1 MEVGEMARSILVVDD
16 EPNITRLLGMY
27 LTKEGFTVETAA
39 DGPSAVAKARAT
51 RYALILLDLMLPGM
65 DGLEACRTIR
75 RTSDVPIIMLTARS
89 EDVDKIVGLEVGAD
103 DYVTKPFNP
112 RELVAR
118 VKAVL
123 RRYETTASPER
134 QVLSVGDV
142 TIDLDRREVRIG
154 DDFVEVRAKEFALLV
169 ALARRPGVVVPRDR
183 LLNDVW
189 GYEYSVDTRT
199 VDVHISTLRDRLANA
214 NARIETV
221 WGVGYKLVAG
231 DSKL

>member
-1 MEVGEMARSILVVDD
+1 MARTILVVDD

-27 LTKEGFTVETAA
+27 LTKEGYTVETAS
-39 DGPSAVAKARAT
+39 DGATAVAKARTT

-123 RRYETTASPER
+123 RRYEAAASVER
-134 QVLSVGDV
+134 QVLTVGDLTV
-142 TIDLDRREVRIG
+142 DLDRREVRVG
-154 DDFVEVRAKEFALLV
+154 DEFVEVRAKEFALLV

-199 VDVHISTLRDRLANA
+199 VDVHISTLRDRLINA
-214 NARIETV
+214 SARIETV
-221 WGVGYKLVAG
+221 WGVGYKLVSAE
-231 DSKL
+231 SKP

>member
-1 MEVGEMARSILVVDD
+1 MVRTILVVDD

-27 LTKEGFTVETAA
+27 LTKEGYTVETAA
-39 DGPSAVAKARAT
+39 DGAAAVAKARAT
-51 RYALILLDLMLPGM
+51 HYALILLDLMLPGM

-123 RRYETTASPER
+123 RRYEAAASPER
-134 QVLSVGDV
+134 QVLTVGDL
-142 TIDLDRREVRIG
+142 TIDLDRREVRVG
-154 DDFVEVRAKEFALLV
+154 DEFVEVRAKEFALLV

-199 VDVHISTLRDRLANA
+199 VDVHISTLRDRIINA
-214 NARIETV
+214 SARIETV
-221 WGVGYKLVAG
+221 WGVGYKLVA
-231 DSKL
+231 DSKP

>member
-1 MEVGEMARSILVVDD
+1 MARSILVVDD

-123 RRYETTASPER
+123 RRYEMAASPER

-154 DDFVEVRAKEFALLV
+154 DEFVEVRAKEFALLV

-231 DSKL
+231 EGKL

>member
-1 MEVGEMARSILVVDD
+1 MARTILVVDD

-27 LTKEGFTVETAA
+27 LTKEGYTVETAA
-39 DGPSAVAKARAT
+39 DGAAAVAKARAT

-123 RRYETTASPER
+123 RRYEAAASPER
-134 QVLSVGDV
+134 QVLMVGDV

-154 DDFVEVRAKEFALLV
+154 DEFVEVRAKEFALLV

-199 VDVHISTLRDRLANA
+199 VDVHISTLRDRLVRAS
-214 NARIETV
+214 ARIETV

-231 DSKL
+231 DGKP

>member
-1 MEVGEMARSILVVDD
+1 
-16 EPNITRLLGMY
+16 
-27 LTKEGFTVETAA
+27 
-39 DGPSAVAKARAT
+39 
-51 RYALILLDLMLPGM
+51 
-65 DGLEACRTIR
+65 
-75 RTSDVPIIMLTARS
+75 VPIIMLTARS

-154 DDFVEVRAKEFALLV
+154 DEFVEVRAKEFALLV

-231 DSKL
+231 EGKL

>member
-1 MEVGEMARSILVVDD
+1 MARSILVVDD

-27 LTKEGFTVETAA
+27 LTKEGFAIETAA

-154 DDFVEVRAKEFALLV
+154 DEFVEVRAKEFALLV

-199 VDVHISTLRDRLANA
+199 VDVHISTLRDRLASA

-221 WGVGYKLVAG
+221 WGIGYKLVAG

>member
-1 MEVGEMARSILVVDD
+1 MARTILVVDD

-27 LTKEGFTVETAA
+27 LTKEGYTVETAV
-39 DGPSAVAKARAT
+39 DGAAAVAKARAT

-65 DGLEACRTIR
+65 DGLEVCRTLR

-123 RRYETTASPER
+123 RRYETAASPER
-134 QVLSVGDV
+134 QVLTVGDLM
-142 TIDLDRREVRIG
+142 IDLDRREVRVG
-154 DDFVEVRAKEFALLV
+154 DDLVEVRAKEFALLV

-199 VDVHISTLRDRLANA
+199 VDVHISTLRDRLVNS

-221 WGVGYKLVAG
+221 WGVGYKLVASEG
-231 DSKL
+231 GT

>member
-1 MEVGEMARSILVVDD
+1 MSRTILVVDD
-16 EPNITRLLGMY
+16 EPNITRLLSMY
-27 LTKEGFTVETAA
+27 LTKEGFTVETAP
-39 DGPSAVAKARAT
+39 DGQTAVTKARGT

-65 DGLEACRTIR
+65 DGLEACRAIR

-123 RRYETTASPER
+123 RRYDAGALMER
-134 QVLSVGDV
+134 QILTVGDI
-142 TIDLDRREVRIG
+142 TIDLDRREVQVG
-154 DDFVEVRAKEFALLV
+154 DEAIEVRAKEFALLV

-199 VDVHISTLRDRLANA
+199 VDVHISTLRDRLARA

-221 WGVGYKLVAG
+221 WGVGYKLVPGEARP
-231 DSKL
+231 

>member
-1 MEVGEMARSILVVDD
+1 
-16 EPNITRLLGMY
+16 MY
-27 LTKEGFTVETAA
+27 LTKEGFVVETAA
-39 DGPSAVAKARAT
+39 DGTGAVAKARST
-51 RYALILLDLMLPGM
+51 RYALILLDIMLPGM

-103 DYVTKPFNP
+103 DYITKPFNP

-123 RRYETTASPER
+123 RRYEAGGVQER
-134 QVLSVGDV
+134 NVISVGDIM
-142 TIDLDRREVRIG
+142 IDLDRREVLV
-154 DDFVEVRAKEFALLV
+154 DDDSVELRAKEFALLV
-169 ALARRPGVVVPRDR
+169 ALARRPGVVVSRDR
-183 LLNDVW
+183 LLNEVW
-189 GYEYSVDTRT
+189 GYEHSIDTRT

-221 WGVGYKLVAG
+221 WGVGYKLVPG
-231 DSKL
+231 DGRI

>member
-1 MEVGEMARSILVVDD
+1 MARTILVVDD

-27 LTKEGFTVETAA
+27 LTKEGYTVETAS
-39 DGPSAVAKARAT
+39 DGASAVAKARAT

-123 RRYETTASPER
+123 RRYEAAASPER
-134 QVLSVGDV
+134 QVLTVGDLTV
-142 TIDLDRREVRIG
+142 DLDRREVRVG
-154 DDFVEVRAKEFALLV
+154 DEFVEVRAKEFALLV

-199 VDVHISTLRDRLANA
+199 VDVHISTLRDRLINA
-214 NARIETV
+214 SARIETV
-221 WGVGYKLVAG
+221 WGVGYKLVAA

>member
-1 MEVGEMARSILVVDD
+1 MARSILVVDD

-51 RYALILLDLMLPGM
+51 SYALILLDLMLPGM

-154 DDFVEVRAKEFALLV
+154 DEFVEVRAKEFALLV

>member
-1 MEVGEMARSILVVDD
+1 MARTILIVDD
-16 EPNITRLLGMY
+16 EPNITRLLSMY
-27 LTKEGFTVETAA
+27 LTKEGYAVETAS
-39 DGPSAVAKARAT
+39 DGPSAVVKARAT
-51 RYALILLDLMLPGM
+51 RYALVLLDIMLPGM

-123 RRYETTASPER
+123 RRYEVAASPER
-134 QVLSVGDV
+134 QVLTVGDI
-142 TIDLDRREVRIG
+142 TIDLDRREVRVG
-154 DDFVEVRAKEFALLV
+154 DEFVEVRAKEFALLV
-169 ALARRPGVVVPRDR
+169 ALARRPGVVVPRDK

-199 VDVHISTLRDRLANA
+199 VDVHISTLRDRLAA
-214 NARIETV
+214 ADARIETV
-221 WGVGYKLVAG
+221 WGVGYKLVPGEGKA
-231 DSKL
+231 

>member
-1 MEVGEMARSILVVDD
+1 MARTILVVDD

-154 DDFVEVRAKEFALLV
+154 DEFVEVRAKEFALLV
-169 ALARRPGVVVPRDR
+169 ALARRPGVVVARDR

>member
-1 MEVGEMARSILVVDD
+1 MARTILVVDD

-27 LTKEGFTVETAA
+27 LTKEGYTVETAS
-39 DGPSAVAKARAT
+39 DGTTAVAKARTT

-123 RRYETTASPER
+123 RRYEAAASPER
-134 QVLSVGDV
+134 QVLTVGDLTV
-142 TIDLDRREVRIG
+142 DLDRREVRVG
-154 DDFVEVRAKEFALLV
+154 DEFVEVRAKEFALLV

-199 VDVHISTLRDRLANA
+199 VDVHISTLRDRLINA
-214 NARIETV
+214 SALIETV
-221 WGVGYKLVAG
+221 WGVGYKLVAA
-231 DSKL
+231 DSK

>member
-1 MEVGEMARSILVVDD
+1 MARTILVVDD

-123 RRYETTASPER
+123 RRYETAASPER
-134 QVLSVGDV
+134 QVLTVGDV
-142 TIDLDRREVRIG
+142 MIDLDRREVQIG
-154 DDFVEVRAKEFALLV
+154 DDFVELRAKEFALLV

-183 LLNDVW
+183 LLHDVC

-199 VDVHISTLRDRLANA
+199 VDVHVSTLRDRLASA

-221 WGVGYKLVAG
+221 WGVGYKLVGGEGKGKPA
-231 DSKL
+231 

>member
-1 MEVGEMARSILVVDD
+1 MARTILVVDD

-123 RRYETTASPER
+123 RRYETAASPER

-142 TIDLDRREVRIG
+142 TIDLDRREVRVG
-154 DDFVEVRAKEFALLV
+154 DDFVELRAKEFALLV

-199 VDVHISTLRDRLANA
+199 VDVHVSTLRDRLASA

-221 WGVGYKLVAG
+221 WGVGYKLVG
-231 DSKL
+231 GEGKG

>member
-1 MEVGEMARSILVVDD
+1 MARTILVVDD

-39 DGPSAVAKARAT
+39 DGPAAVAKALTT
-51 RYALILLDLMLPGM
+51 RYAMILLDLMLPGM
-65 DGLEACRTIR
+65 DGLEACRAIR

-123 RRYETTASPER
+123 RRYEAGGAPER
-134 QVLSVGDV
+134 NTIPVGDIL
-142 TIDLDRREVRIG
+142 IDLDRREVHVG
-154 DDFVEVRAKEFALLV
+154 DAPVELRAKEFALLV
-169 ALARRPGVVVPRDR
+169 ALAKRPGVVISRDR

-189 GYEYSVDTRT
+189 GYEHSIDTRT

-214 NARIETV
+214 SARIETV
-221 WGVGYKLVAG
+221 WGVGYKLIPG
-231 DSKL
+231 DSRP

>member
-1 MEVGEMARSILVVDD
+1 MARTILVVDD

-39 DGPSAVAKARAT
+39 DGPSAVGKARAT

-154 DDFVEVRAKEFALLV
+154 DEFVEVRAKEFALLV

-199 VDVHISTLRDRLANA
+199 VDVHISTLRDRLASA

-231 DSKL
+231 DSKI

>member
-1 MEVGEMARSILVVDD
+1 MARTILVVDD

-27 LTKEGFTVETAA
+27 LTKEGFAVETAA
-39 DGPSAVAKARAT
+39 DGPTAVAKAQAT
-51 RYALILLDLMLPGM
+51 RHALILLDLMLPGM

-103 DYVTKPFNP
+103 DYITKPFNP

-123 RRYETTASPER
+123 RRYEAGGAPER
-134 QVLSVGDV
+134 HTIAVGDIL
-142 TIDLDRREVRIG
+142 IDLDRHEVHIG
-154 DDFVEVRAKEFALLV
+154 KTPVELRAKEFALLV
-169 ALARRPGVVVPRDR
+169 ALAKRPGIVVSRDR

-189 GYEYSVDTRT
+189 GYEHSIDTRT
-199 VDVHISTLRDRLANA
+199 VDVHISTLRDRLASA
-214 NARIETV
+214 RTRIETV
-221 WGVGYKLVAG
+221 WGVGYKLIPS
-231 DSKL
+231 DSRP

>member
-1 MEVGEMARSILVVDD
+1 MARTILVVDD

-27 LTKEGFTVETAA
+27 LTKEGYTVETAS
-39 DGPSAVAKARAT
+39 DGATAVAKARAT

-123 RRYETTASPER
+123 RRYEVAASPER
-134 QVLSVGDV
+134 QVLTVGDLTV
-142 TIDLDRREVRIG
+142 DLDRREVRVG
-154 DDFVEVRAKEFALLV
+154 DEFVEVRAKEFALLV

-199 VDVHISTLRDRLANA
+199 VDVHISTLRDRLINA
-214 NARIETV
+214 SARIETV
-221 WGVGYKLVAG
+221 WGVGYKLVAADG
-231 DSKL
+231 KP

>member
-1 MEVGEMARSILVVDD
+1 MARTILVVDD

-154 DDFVEVRAKEFALLV
+154 DEFVEVRAKEFALLV

-231 DSKL
+231 DSKI

>member
-1 MEVGEMARSILVVDD
+1 MARTILVVDD

-27 LTKEGFTVETAA
+27 LTKEGYTVETAS
-39 DGPSAVAKARAT
+39 DGTTAVAKARTT

-123 RRYETTASPER
+123 RRYEASASPER
-134 QVLSVGDV
+134 QVLTVGDLTV
-142 TIDLDRREVRIG
+142 DLDRREVRVG
-154 DDFVEVRAKEFALLV
+154 DEFIEVRAKEFALLV

-183 LLNDVW
+183 LLNEVW

-199 VDVHISTLRDRLANA
+199 VDVHISTLRDRLINA
-214 NARIETV
+214 SARIETV
-221 WGVGYKLVAG
+221 WGVGYKLVSADG
-231 DSKL
+231 KT

>member
-1 MEVGEMARSILVVDD
+1 MARTILVVDD

-27 LTKEGFTVETAA
+27 LTKEGHTVETAS
-39 DGPSAVAKARAT
+39 DGASAVAKARAT

-123 RRYETTASPER
+123 RRYEAAASPER
-134 QVLSVGDV
+134 QVLTVGDLTV
-142 TIDLDRREVRIG
+142 DLDRREVRVG
-154 DDFVEVRAKEFALLV
+154 DEFVEVRAKEFALLV

-199 VDVHISTLRDRLANA
+199 VDVHISTLRDRLINA
-214 NARIETV
+214 SARIETV
-221 WGVGYKLVAG
+221 WGIGYKLVAADG
-231 DSKL
+231 KT

>member
-1 MEVGEMARSILVVDD
+1 MARTILVVDD

-27 LTKEGFTVETAA
+27 LTKEGYSVETAA
-39 DGPSAVAKARAT
+39 DGPAAVAKARAT

-123 RRYETTASPER
+123 RRYETAASPER
-134 QVLSVGDV
+134 QVLTVGDV
-142 TIDLDRREVRIG
+142 TIDLDRREVQIG
-154 DDFVEVRAKEFALLV
+154 DEFVEVRAKEFALLV

-183 LLNDVW
+183 LLNEVW

-199 VDVHISTLRDRLANA
+199 VDVHISTLRDRLVNA
-214 NARIETV
+214 GARIETV

-231 DSKL
+231 DGKP

>member
-1 MEVGEMARSILVVDD
+1 
-16 EPNITRLLGMY
+16 
-27 LTKEGFTVETAA
+27 
-39 DGPSAVAKARAT
+39 
-51 RYALILLDLMLPGM
+51 MLPGM

-103 DYVTKPFNP
+103 DYMTKPFNP

-123 RRYETTASPER
+123 RRYETSGLAGASGAQRGRPA
-134 QVLSVGDV
+134 
-142 TIDLDRREVRIG
+142 TIDLDRREVRVG
-154 DDFVEVRAKEFALLV
+154 DEFDRGPRRRSSPCWSRWRAA
-169 ALARRPGVVVPRDR
+169 PGVVVPRDR

-199 VDVHISTLRDRLANA
+199 VDVHMSTLRDQLGERQCPHRDGLGRRLQT
-214 NARIETV
+214 RR
-221 WGVGYKLVAG
+221 GRR
-231 DSKL
+231 

>member
-1 MEVGEMARSILVVDD
+1 MARSILVVDD

-123 RRYETTASPER
+123 RRYETAASPER

-154 DDFVEVRAKEFALLV
+154 DEFVEVRAKEFALLV

-231 DSKL
+231 EGKL

>member
-1 MEVGEMARSILVVDD
+1 MARSILVVDD

-154 DDFVEVRAKEFALLV
+154 DEFVEVRAKEFALLV

>member
-1 MEVGEMARSILVVDD
+1 MARTILVVDD

-27 LTKEGFTVETAA
+27 LTKEGYTVETAS
-39 DGPSAVAKARAT
+39 DGATAVAKARAT

-123 RRYETTASPER
+123 RRYEVAASPER
-134 QVLSVGDV
+134 QVLTVGDLTV
-142 TIDLDRREVRIG
+142 DLDRREVRVG
-154 DDFVEVRAKEFALLV
+154 DEFVEVRAKEFALLV

-199 VDVHISTLRDRLANA
+199 VDVHISTLRDRLINA
-214 NARIETV
+214 SARIETV
-221 WGVGYKLVAG
+221 WGVGYKLVAADG
-231 DSKL
+231 K

>member
-1 MEVGEMARSILVVDD
+1 MARTILVVDD
-16 EPNITRLLGMY
+16 EPNITRLLGLY

-39 DGPSAVAKARAT
+39 DGPSAVTKARAT
-51 RYALILLDLMLPGM
+51 RYALILLDIMLPGM

-103 DYVTKPFNP
+103 DYITKPFNP

-123 RRYETTASPER
+123 RRYEAGGAQER
-134 QVLSVGDV
+134 NVITVGDIV
-142 TIDLDRREVRIG
+142 IDLDRREVLVG
-154 DDFVEVRAKEFALLV
+154 DDPVELRAKEFALLV
-169 ALARRPGVVVPRDR
+169 ALARRPGVVVSRDR
-183 LLNDVW
+183 LLNEVW
-189 GYEYSVDTRT
+189 GYEHSIDTRT
-199 VDVHISTLRDRLANA
+199 VDVHISTLRDRLASA

-221 WGVGYKLVAG
+221 WGVGYKLVPG
-231 DSKL
+231 DGRG

>member
-1 MEVGEMARSILVVDD
+1 MARTILVVDD

-27 LTKEGFTVETAA
+27 LTKEGYTVETAS
-39 DGPSAVAKARAT
+39 DGATAVAKARAT

-123 RRYETTASPER
+123 RRYEAAASPER
-134 QVLSVGDV
+134 QVLTVGDLTV
-142 TIDLDRREVRIG
+142 DLDRREVRVG
-154 DDFVEVRAKEFALLV
+154 DEFVEVRAKEFALLV

-199 VDVHISTLRDRLANA
+199 VDVHISTLRDRLINA
-214 NARIETV
+214 SARIETV
-221 WGVGYKLVAG
+221 WGVGYKLVAADG
-231 DSKL
+231 K

>member
-1 MEVGEMARSILVVDD
+1 MARTILVVDD

-39 DGPSAVAKARAT
+39 DGPTAVAKARTT

-123 RRYETTASPER
+123 RRYETSASPER
-134 QVLSVGDV
+134 QVLSVGDI
-142 TIDLDRREVRIG
+142 TIDLDRREVRVG
-154 DDFVEVRAKEFALLV
+154 DDFVELRAKEFALLV

-199 VDVHISTLRDRLANA
+199 VDVHVSTLRDRLASA
-214 NARIETV
+214 NTRIETV
-221 WGVGYKLVAG
+221 WGVGYKLVTG
-231 DSKL
+231 KNKG

>member
-1 MEVGEMARSILVVDD
+1 MARSILVVDD

-154 DDFVEVRAKEFALLV
+154 DEFVEVRAKEFALLV

-231 DSKL
+231 EGKL

>member
-1 MEVGEMARSILVVDD
+1 MARTILVVDD

-27 LTKEGFTVETAA
+27 LTKEGYTVETAS
-39 DGPSAVAKARAT
+39 DGASAVTKARTT

-123 RRYETTASPER
+123 RRYEAAASPER
-134 QVLSVGDV
+134 QVLTVGDLTV
-142 TIDLDRREVRIG
+142 DLDRREVRVG
-154 DDFVEVRAKEFALLV
+154 DEFVEVRAKEFALLV

-199 VDVHISTLRDRLANA
+199 VDVHISTLRDRLVNA
-214 NARIETV
+214 SARIETV
-221 WGVGYKLVAG
+221 WGVGYKLVAA
-231 DSKL
+231 DSKS